1 MATLK
6 IYNDIVGEE
15 EKIMLRNWEGMDG
28 VCYKD
33 IDEFISGMK
42 EGDDVIDIRIHC
54 RGGDCVEGW
63 AIYDKLR
70 RSKKKISCTVEGE
83 CSSMATIIL
92 LAAPLERRTAYRNAH
107 FCIHNPALA
116 YPDLDYFTRL
126 TADNL
131 EKNIDQLK
139 TQANALRQE
148 EKKILDL
155 YLTRTNASKKELQ
168 DLMALDTYIGT
179 DEAIEL
185 GFISKALSPLTASK
199 SRTFNNINKSK
210 PTAMK
215 KKFVKVESSRL
226 QRLLAKAG
234 LRKISD
240 LRMKALVVTAAD
252 GSELTVD
259 REEGEPQVGDTASPD
274 GTFVLDD
281 GTEIIV
287 EDGVIT
293 EINAPEDGGAAA
305 EGLNEE
311 ELIEKVEELTQ
322 ENQELVQEN
331 EELTQEKEELEEE
344 LEAHKKNSRVLSADE
359 KVILAKVQKAGGRQ
373 WLDKVLNSK
382 SSFNASNTRFVE
394 TTGPGRRTPAKESP
408 TQKALRERREAAA
421 AKRKARNK

>member
-33 IDEFISGMK
+33 IDEFLSGMDK
-42 EGDDVIDIRIHC
+42 DDDVVDIRIHC

-116 YPDLDYFTRL
+116 YPDLDYYTRL

-179 DEAIEL
+179 DEAIEM
-185 GFISKALSPLTASK
+185 GFISKTLSPLTASK
-199 SRTFNNINKSK
+199 SRTFNNIHKSNRKAMNKKSVRVDRGV
-210 PTAMK
+210 M
-215 KKFVKVESSRL
+215 S
-226 QRLLAKAG
+226 RLLAKAG
-234 LRKISD
+234 LKKLSD
-240 LRMKALVVTAAD
+240 LRMKSLVVTAAD

-259 REEGEPQVGDTASPD
+259 REEGDPQVGDSASPD

-281 GTEIIV
+281 GTEIVV

-293 EINAPEDGGAAA
+293 EINEPEGGGATD
-305 EGLNEE
+305 EVDEE
-311 ELIEKVEELTQ
+311 ELIEQVETLSE
-322 ENQELVQEN
+322 EN
-331 EELTQEKEELEEE
+331 EQLEERIEELEDE
-344 LEAHKKNSRVLSADE
+344 LEAKKGARVLSADE
-359 KVILAKVQKAGGRQ
+359 KVILAKVQKAGGRR

-394 TTGPGRRTPAKESP
+394 TTASGRRAGGKESP